1 MSLSLVKIIEDV
13 FVKEDVRVKKLF
25 SKYLDLLF
33 KWHDINN
40 IVSSSDKD
48 YVIRRE
54 IYDSY
59 QLNNYLTGNS
69 YSDIGTG
76 GGIPGVI
83 ISILNPD
90 KKVIL
95 IDRKSTFIDFL
106 MLAKADL
113 GLNNIEVIHKDVLKL
128 PLRLNT
134 DTVILKN
141 FSNKIISKM
150 NFENKFIYL
159 MRLIKQSKQVSKAY
173 MLTGSPVLE
182 LSKDCLKEFSVK
194 TKTISS
200 PYFNTNRVV
209 AEVKFENIISC

>member
-13 FVKEDVRVKKLF
+13 FVKEDVRVRKLF

-76 GGIPGVI
+76 GGIPGII
-83 ISILNPD
+83 ISILNPE
-90 KKVIL
+90 KKIIL

-182 LSKDCLKEFSVK
+182 LSEECFREFNVSTHV
-194 TKTISS
+194 IQS
-200 PYFNTNRVV
+200 PFFETNRIV
-209 AEVKFENIISC
+209 AEVKFENTINS